1 MSAAELGPQTAYEVL
16 SVRPDVDGDELR
28 RAYRRAARR
37 AHPDAGGSTEA
48 FRRVSAAWEL
58 IGTAEARRRYDLS
71 LPTADTPTGRD
82 RTGRGSGRGPR
93 RGGTTT
99 TARPSGASARPGGGS
114 SGPGTPPPSQRPVR
128 YLPPLETDPVPNGVL
143 DPARS
148 HRRWHGVPR
157 RRGLLPDEHR
167 QRRQARVLS
176 LLDADVAPVL
186 PAARFLTGLGLGG
199 RFQRGLDVDHAVLC
213 GDRLA
218 LIGSMQVPDGVYT
231 WDGATLSAHRSAAS
245 PPLLGPA
252 MMTLQRALPQVT
264 VGGFVH
270 VMTDRDARLTPV
282 IRHARGAD
290 DPAAQEDLLTA
301 APAAGRDL
309 VRELLLFLGTGSDP
323 DTVDRAALGLLVDQ
337 LY

>member
-16 SVRPDVDGDELR
+16 AVRPDVDAEQLR

-37 AHPDAGGSTEA
+37 AHPDAGGSPEA

-58 IGTAEARRRYDLS
+58 VGTAEARRRYDLS
-71 LPTADTPTGRD
+71 LSAADTPTGRA
-82 RTGRGSGRGPR
+82 RTGRGTAGGRG
-93 RGGTTT
+93 GGTTT
-99 TARPSGASARPGGGS
+99 ARASDTSARPG
-114 SGPGTPPPSQRPVR
+114 PPPPSQRPVR
-128 YLPPLETDPVPNGVL
+128 YLPPLQTEPVPNGVL
-143 DPARS
+143 DAARS
-148 HRRWHGVPR
+148 ARRWHGVPR

-167 QRRQARVLS
+167 QRRQARVLR

-186 PAARFLTGLGLGG
+186 PAARFLTGLSLGG

-218 LIGSMQVPDGVYT
+218 LIGSMQVPDGTYT
-231 WDGATLSAHRSAAS
+231 WDGAQLSAHRSAAS
-245 PPLLGPA
+245 PPLMGPA
-252 MMTLQRALPQVT
+252 MTTLQRSLPQVT
-264 VGGFVH
+264 VGGFVL
-270 VMTDRDARLTPV
+270 VMTDRDERLAPV
-282 IRHARGAD
+282 IRRARGAD
-290 DPAAQEDLLTA
+290 DPAAQQDLLTA

-309 VRELLLFLGTGSDP
+309 VRELLLFLGTGSAP

>member
-1 MSAAELGPQTAYEVL
+1 MNAAELGPQTAYEVL
-16 SVRPDVDGDELR
+16 QVRPDVDADELR

-37 AHPDAGGSTEA
+37 AHPDAGGSPEA
-48 FRRVSAAWEL
+48 FRRVSVAWAL
-58 IGTAEARRRYDLS
+58 VGTDEARRRYDLS
-71 LPTADTPTGRD
+71 LPAADTPTGRD
-82 RTGRGSGRGPR
+82 RPGRRAG
-93 RGGTTT
+93 RGGTTA
-99 TARPSGASARPGGGS
+99 TARASGTAPRPSA
-114 SGPGTPPPSQRPVR
+114 PPPSERPVR
-128 YLPPLETDPVPNGVL
+128 YLPPLEVEPVPNGVL

-148 HRRWHGVPR
+148 ARRWHGVPR

-167 QRRQARVLS
+167 QRRQARVLR

-199 RFQRGLDVDHAVLC
+199 RFQRALDVEHAVLC

-252 MMTLQRALPQVT
+252 MTALQRALPQVT
-264 VGGFVH
+264 VGGFVL
-270 VMTDRDARLTPV
+270 VMTDRDERVTPV

-290 DPAAQEDLLTA
+290 DPGAREDLLTA

-309 VRELLLFLGTGSDP
+309 VRELLLFLGTGSTP

>member
-16 SVRPDVDGDELR
+16 AVRPDADGDELR
-28 RAYRRAARR
+28 RAFRRAARR
-37 AHPDAGGSTEA
+37 AHPDAGGSPEA

-58 IGTAEARRRYDLS
+58 VGTPAARRRYDLS
-71 LPTADTPTGRD
+71 LPTADTPTGQARP
-82 RTGRGSGRGPR
+82 GRGSGRAAG
-93 RGGTTT
+93 TT
-99 TARPSGASARPGGGS
+99 TARPSGASARPAGGS
-114 SGPGTPPPSQRPVR
+114 SRPGTTPPSQRPVR
-128 YLPPLETDPVPNGVL
+128 FLPPLETEPVPNGVL
-143 DPARS
+143 DAARS
-148 HRRWHGVPR
+148 ERRWHGVPR

-167 QRRQARVLS
+167 QRRQARVLR
-176 LLDADVAPVL
+176 LLDAEVAPVL

-199 RFQRGLDVDHAVLC
+199 RFQRALDVDHAVLC

-270 VMTDRDARLTPV
+270 VMTDRDERLTPV
-282 IRHARGAD
+282 IRHARGAG

-309 VRELLLFLGTGSDP
+309 VRELLLFLGTGSGP
-323 DTVDRAALGLLVDQ
+323 DTVDRAALGLLVGQ
-337 LY
+337 LH

>member
-16 SVRPDVDGDELR
+16 RVRPDVDADELR

-37 AHPDAGGSTEA
+37 AHPDAGGSPEA
-48 FRRVSAAWEL
+48 FRRVTAAWEL
-58 IGTAEARRRYDLS
+58 VGTDEARRRYDLS
-71 LPTADTPTGRD
+71 LPAVDTPTGRE
-82 RTGRGSGRGPR
+82 RPGRSRAGGGTAH
-93 RGGTTT
+93 GGTTT
-99 TARPSGASARPGGGS
+99 TAPGPGAGRRPGSPPPSARPVS
-114 SGPGTPPPSQRPVR
+114 
-128 YLPPLETDPVPNGVL
+128 YLPPLEDEPVPNGVL

-148 HRRWHGVPR
+148 ARRWHGVPR

-167 QRRQARVLS
+167 QRRQARVLR

-199 RFQRGLDVDHAVLC
+199 RFQRALDVDHAVLC

-252 MMTLQRALPQVT
+252 MSTLQRALPQVT
-264 VGGFVH
+264 VGGFVL
-270 VMTDRDARLTPV
+270 VMTDRDERLSPV
-282 IRHARGAD
+282 IRHTRGAE
-290 DPAAQEDLLTA
+290 DPAAREDLLTA
-301 APAAGRDL
+301 APAPGRGL
-309 VRELLLFLGTGSDP
+309 MRELLLFLGTGSAP
-323 DTVDRAALGLLVDQ
+323 DTVDRTALGLLVDQ

>member
-16 SVRPDVDGDELR
+16 EVRQDVDADELR

-37 AHPDAGGSTEA
+37 AHPDAGGSPEA

-58 IGTAEARRRYDLS
+58 VGTDEARRRYDLS
-71 LPTADTPTGRD
+71 LPSADTPTGRE
-82 RTGRGSGRGPR
+82 RTGRGAAGSR
-93 RGGTTT
+93 RTGTT
-99 TARPSGASARPGGGS
+99 TARACGAPGRPD
-114 SGPGTPPPSQRPVR
+114 PPPPSQRPVR
-128 YLPPLETDPVPNGVL
+128 YLPPLETEPVPNGVL
-143 DPARS
+143 DAARS
-148 HRRWHGVPR
+148 ARRWHGVPR

-167 QRRQARVLS
+167 QRRQARVLR
-176 LLDADVAPVL
+176 LLDTDVAPVL
-186 PAARFLTGLGLGG
+186 PASRLLTGLGLGG

-245 PPLLGPA
+245 PPLMGPA
-252 MMTLQRALPQVT
+252 MTTLQRALPQVT
-264 VGGFVH
+264 VGGFVL
-270 VMTDRDARLTPV
+270 VMTDRDERLAPV

-309 VRELLLFLGTGSDP
+309 VRELLLFLGTGSEP
-323 DTVDRAALGLLVDQ
+323 DAVDRAALGLLVDQ